1 MSEFVSVMDLLESDD
16 SFAKKAVR
24 DEVADIQYT
33 VRRAMDQGLSV
44 EEMRTAE
51 AVRTAANAAEEVL
64 SAIL

>member
-1 MSEFVSVMDLLESDD
+1 MNEFVSVMDLLESDD